1 MANRITEQPINSPKK
16 FLKFIAY
23 LQVIGIIL
31 VVIGHSGHEYPDGHN
46 GTSTLFYQLLYSFR
60 MPLFMFVSG
69 FLMVYTTK
77 ITDTSTQIERKPL
90 AYIGEKTKRL
100 LLPFCF
106 LTAITFLPRV
116 MMSSIA
122 DDYVSLSLHSFIF
135 AFLDKQYMPIPYFWF
150 IQASFILLC
159 INYCVLYST
168 RKARI
173 SAHIITTSLLGLFI
187 LFYLSD
193 IPTTRIFSLNE
204 VKRLGLFFIM
214 GCSYCVFAKLIDN
227 IIPWQRWWLFALCL
241 TAWGCSFF
249 AFQNT
254 PWILLCSILGI
265 MMCISLAKIIEARN
279 WHFLDHLQGANY
291 MIFLLSWYCNV
302 ACQQVLSH
310 FISLPWYIYSIL
322 SFVSGIYVPYLVYK
336 YLENHQNSKSI
347 RILTI
352 LLGQSFHKK
361 S

>member
-1 MANRITEQPINSPKK
+1 M
-16 FLKFIAY
+16 
-23 LQVIGIIL
+23 
-31 VVIGHSGHEYPDGHN
+31 
-46 GTSTLFYQLLYSFR
+46 
-60 MPLFMFVSG
+60 
-69 FLMVYTTK
+69 
-77 ITDTSTQIERKPL
+77 
-90 AYIGEKTKRL
+90 
-100 LLPFCF
+100 
-106 LTAITFLPRV
+106 
-116 MMSSIA
+116 
-122 DDYVSLSLHSFIF
+122 
-135 AFLDKQYMPIPYFWF
+135 
-150 IQASFILLC
+150 
-159 INYCVLYST
+159 
-168 RKARI
+168 
-173 SAHIITTSLLGLFI
+173 
-187 LFYLSD
+187 
-193 IPTTRIFSLNE
+193 NE

-254 PWILLCSILGI
+254 PWILLCSIFGI

-336 YLENHQNSKSI
+336 YLENHQSSKSI

-352 LLGQSFHKK
+352 LMGQSFHKK